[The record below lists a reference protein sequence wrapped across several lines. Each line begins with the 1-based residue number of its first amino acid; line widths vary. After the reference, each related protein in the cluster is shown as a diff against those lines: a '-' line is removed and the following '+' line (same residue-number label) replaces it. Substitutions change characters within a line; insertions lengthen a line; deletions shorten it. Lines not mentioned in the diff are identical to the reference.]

1 MGTLSTLKTKEKHPT
16 VAFLGPKGTFTQQA
30 AIKFFSKRKAKFLE
44 LESLQEVFEAVAE
57 GKATYGVVPVEN
69 SVEGSVNLTLDL
81 LYKSN
86 LKICGEILEEIKH
99 SLIVNRGTDKSKI
112 KVILSHPQALSQC
125 RTYLDENF
133 PKAKR
138 KEVESTASAVRKLKR
153 MKNAAA
159 IGTELAAKIYGMKI
173 LEKNLCDWPQNLTR
187 FIVLSQSDSKP
198 TGKDKTSLIF
208 STKDVPGALHK
219 ALEPFASRS
228 INLTKIESRP
238 SKEKPWEYV
247 FFMEFEGHRKDEK
260 CAEAIGDLRSLCE
273 FLKVLGSYRR
283 AS

>member
-1 MGTLSTLKTKEKHPT
+1 MKTGEKNRQ

-30 AIKFFSKRKAKFLE
+30 AIKFFTGRRMKFIDAKTI
-44 LESLQEVFEAVAE
+44 QEVFEAVAE
-57 GKATYGVVPVEN
+57 GRATYGVVPVEN
-69 SVEGSVNLTLDL
+69 SVEGSVNLTLDS

-86 LKICGEILEEIKH
+86 LKICGEILEEIRH
-99 SLIVNRGTDKSKI
+99 SLIANRMTPKSKI

-125 RTYLDENF
+125 RAYLDKNF

-138 KEVESTASAVRKLKR
+138 EEADSTASAVRKLKKMR
-153 MKNAAA
+153 NAAA

-173 LEKNLCDWPQNLTR
+173 LDRNLCDWPRNLTR
-187 FIVLSQSDSKP
+187 FLILSKNDAKP
-198 TGKDKTSLIF
+198 TGKDKTSVIF
-208 STKDVPGALHK
+208 STKDIPGALHR
-219 ALEPFASRS
+219 ALEPFASRN

-247 FFMEFEGHRKDEK
+247 FFMEFEGHRDDER
-260 CAEAIGDLRSLCE
+260 CADALRDLRNLCE